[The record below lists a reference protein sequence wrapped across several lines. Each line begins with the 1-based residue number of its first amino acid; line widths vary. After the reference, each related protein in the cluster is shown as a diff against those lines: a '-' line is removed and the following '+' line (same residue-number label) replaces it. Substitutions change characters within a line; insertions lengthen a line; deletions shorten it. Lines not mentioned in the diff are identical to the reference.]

1 MTLAEVADALRCSL
15 VTVKRL
21 VASGD
26 LPSIKA
32 GKLRRVRRSDLA
44 AWCGS
49 APAARREVA

>member
-1 MTLAEVADALRCSL
+1 MTQAEVAEALRCSV

-21 VASGD
+21 VASGE

-44 AWCGS
+44 VWSGTK
-49 APAARREVA
+49 PAAEVA